1 MAWHDAAGSQPPE
14 TLLEFTKQLQAKG
27 LTVHPTV
34 TDNNDHGRDFV
45 VNTPIGQV
53 WIIDLNGLW
62 TLRLKIPAAKYFADA
77 AEWKACLK
85 GQKRSWHS
93 PDLEESI
100 QWITETLSAGI
111 PQEITP
117 TSLDQIT
124 EFRIRHGNKIVWMFT
139 GGNCRRLACTLS
151 WTLLGRL
158 SDQKHHRRNERR
170 RLRDHLRHL
179 PLQIGAIHEEPQK
192 VTPEA
197 IFTPLPEVSPSI
209 RLGVTRIWI
218 GCTTPR
224 SPKIRTGTQWAYSTG
239 MGAKKNRLDPPD
251 RNTLYGMA

>member
-1 MAWHDAAGSQPPE
+1 MAWHDAAKTQPPE
-14 TLLEFTKQLQAKG
+14 ALLKFTKQLEAKG
-27 LTVHPTV
+27 FTVHPAV
-34 TDNNDHGRDFV
+34 TNNNDHGRDFV

-111 PQEITP
+111 PQEINP

-139 GGNCRRLACTLS
+139 GGIAVALLALS
-151 WTLLGRL
+151 LGLFWVASVTKNTIAGMNAVACAIIFVIYLFKSARFMR
-158 SDQKHHRRNERR
+158 S
-170 RLRDHLRHL
+170 LR
-179 PLQIGAIHEEPQK
+179 K
-192 VTPEA
+192 
-197 IFTPLPEVSPSI
+197 
-209 RLGVTRIWI
+209 
-218 GCTTPR
+218 
-224 SPKIRTGTQWAYSTG
+224 
-239 MGAKKNRLDPPD
+239 
-251 RNTLYGMA
+251 

>member
-1 MAWHDAAGSQPPE
+1 MTWHDVAKSQPPE
-14 TLLEFTKQLQAKG
+14 TLLEFAKQLETKG
-27 LTVHPTV
+27 LTVHPTA
-34 TDNNDHGRDFV
+34 TNNNDHGRDFV
-45 VNTPIGQV
+45 VNTPIGQL

-117 TSLDQIT
+117 TSLDQIA

-139 GGNCRRLACTLS
+139 GGIAVALLALS
-151 WTLLGRL
+151 LGLFWVASVTKNTIAGINAITCAIIFVTYLFKSARFMR
-158 SDQKHHRRNERR
+158 S
-170 RLRDHLRHL
+170 LR
-179 PLQIGAIHEEPQK
+179 K
-192 VTPEA
+192 
-197 IFTPLPEVSPSI
+197 
-209 RLGVTRIWI
+209 
-218 GCTTPR
+218 
-224 SPKIRTGTQWAYSTG
+224 
-239 MGAKKNRLDPPD
+239 
-251 RNTLYGMA
+251 